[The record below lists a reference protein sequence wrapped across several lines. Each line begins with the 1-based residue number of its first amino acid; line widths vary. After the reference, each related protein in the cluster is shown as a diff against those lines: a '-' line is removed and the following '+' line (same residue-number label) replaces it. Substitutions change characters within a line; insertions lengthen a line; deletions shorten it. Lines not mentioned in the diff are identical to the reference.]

1 MKLFKKI
8 KFLPRVMKGTW
19 ALIKSRDLQIDGKYE
34 KALILIDKYK
44 DLFEGKN
51 FQYHLNRGR
60 ILVNARND
68 YKAAIQEYSKGIS
81 LLNLDKKMNSNWREY
96 YLAWVKH
103 SIGGCYYEL
112 GEKDNTETWIAES
125 EKHDFNYE
133 KIPENI
139 RSAFP
144 MRWHD
149 DYKL

>member
-8 KFLPRVMKGTW
+8 KLLPRVIKGTI
-19 ALIKSRDLQIDGKYE
+19 ALIKARDLQINGKYE
-34 KALILIDKYK
+34 EALILIDKYK
-44 DLFEGKN
+44 DLFEGKD

-60 ILVNARND
+60 ILFSDRRNCKSAIEEYLKGVSLVN
-68 YKAAIQEYSKGIS
+68 S
-81 LLNLDKKMNSNWREY
+81 DKRINSNEREY
-96 YLAWVKH
+96 YLAWAKYV
-103 SIGGCYYEL
+103 IAWCYDEL
-112 GEKDNTETWIAES
+112 GEKDVAEDWRTES
-125 EKHDFNYE
+125 EKHDFNNE